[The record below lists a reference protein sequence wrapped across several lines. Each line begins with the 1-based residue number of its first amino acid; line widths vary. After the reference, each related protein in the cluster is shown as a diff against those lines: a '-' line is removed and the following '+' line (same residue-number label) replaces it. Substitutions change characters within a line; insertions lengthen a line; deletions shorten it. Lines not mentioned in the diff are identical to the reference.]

1 MQEIKHAI
9 ENMIWP
15 ETARPH
21 DCVERALEYAG
32 IPFER
37 ALETSCGMIDFLVA
51 SEVVVQVET
60 PPARGSESF
69 RQLGTLLENLGYRE
83 GVLLSARHR
92 EAFETEWHTRQA
104 KSLPVQILPLR
115 LRN

>member
-9 ENMIWP
+9 ENMTWQ

-21 DCVERALEYAG
+21 DCVERAFQFAG

-60 PPARGSESF
+60 PPARGAESF

-115 LRN
+115 LPN

>member
-9 ENMIWP
+9 ESMAWP
-15 ETARPH
+15 DTAKPH
-21 DCVERALEYAG
+21 DYVEEALRYAG

-69 RQLGTLLENLGYRE
+69 RRLGTLLESLGYRE

-104 KSLPVQILPLR
+104 KALPVQILPLR
-115 LRN
+115 WRS

>member
-9 ENMIWP
+9 ENMAWP
-15 ETARPH
+15 DTAKPH
-21 DCVERALEYAG
+21 DYVERAFQYAG

-51 SEVVVQVET
+51 SQVVVQVET
-60 PPARGSESF
+60 PPARGGESF

-83 GVLLSARHR
+83 GVLLSVRHR